1 MPLTRTRQPRNSRAA
16 GPGDNVHEIP
26 PWRRRSLSDRLAA
39 VLGAGW
45 PWKLVGILV
54 GLLLIIVGTYYYN
67 TFVALQQ
74 RVNTAR
80 AQVDSAVQMRRNLV
94 PVLRAVVR
102 ELVGHEDDIFLHAAD
117 VRAESVR
124 GAPRSV
130 SNVAGAAGNTT
141 AGNTTGGNMA
151 AGDEFG
157 QLLSK
162 LLAIFERYPDLKT
175 GEPFQL
181 LMSQFTDVE
190 RTVLEKRLA
199 YNEAVN
205 IYNTWVV
212 SFPSGT
218 VGWPF
223 GFRRVEW
230 FEPVGESEW
239 SPVELHGI
247 PPRGEEPQ

>member
-1 MPLTRTRQPRNSRAA
+1 MT
-16 GPGDNVHEIP
+16 P
-26 PWRRRSLSDRLAA
+26 PWHRRSLSDRLAA

-45 PWKLVGILV
+45 PWKLVGILT
-54 GLLLIIVGTYYYN
+54 GLLLIICGTYYYN
-67 TFVALQQ
+67 TFVVLQQ

-94 PVLRAVVR
+94 PVLRTVVR

-130 SNVAGAAGNTT
+130 PNVAGA
-141 AGNTTGGNMA
+141 GGNMA

-162 LLAIFERYPDLKT
+162 LLAIFERYPDLVT

-190 RTVLEKRLA
+190 RTVLEKRLT

-205 IYNTWVV
+205 IYNTCVA
-212 SFPSGT
+212 SFPGGT
-218 VGWPF
+218 IALIF
-223 GFRRVEW
+223 GFRRAEW
-230 FEPVGESEW
+230 FEQTGASEW

-247 PPRGEEPQ
+247 SPRGEEQP

>member
-1 MPLTRTRQPRNSRAA
+1 M
-16 GPGDNVHEIP
+16 II
-26 PWRRRSLSDRLAA
+26 
-39 VLGAGW
+39 LG
-45 PWKLVGILV
+45 I
-54 GLLLIIVGTYYYN
+54 YYYN

-74 RVNTAR
+74 RVHTAR

-94 PVLRAVVR
+94 PVLRTVMR

-117 VRAESVR
+117 VRAESIS
-124 GAPRSV
+124 GPLRSLRNLARTV
-130 SNVAGAAGNTT
+130 GETTASNTTAGETTASNTIVGNTIVGNTT
-141 AGNTTGGNMA
+141 ASNTAAANMA
-151 AGDEFG
+151 AGDQFG

-190 RTVLEKRLA
+190 STVLEKRLA

-218 VGWPF
+218 VGRPF

-230 FEPVGESEW
+230 FEPVGASEW
-239 SPVELHGI
+239 SPGELHGL
-247 PPRGEEPQ
+247 PPRGEE